1 MKIIWG
7 LAKMGLYVIFS
18 PFLALGWIIC
28 GGSALGTGIMKA
40 AGTKPYRGGRR

>member
-18 PFLALGWIIC
+18 PFLALMWFLGA
-28 GGSALGTGIMKA
+28 GSLFADIGMKVTGA
-40 AGTKPYRGGRR
+40 KPYRGGRR